1 MTNHAKEPNPWDAA
15 KSVPVIRGHYD
26 LEAGVK
32 FFVLMLEK
40 LGAVTEFSCEGHPH
54 GFYITFEAPYELAWR
69 LERWTVKQSSNPR
82 RTKRKFSGQ
91 PQPLG
96 KKASA
101 NSCFEIITANDGPP
115 PREFVKPADYPRRNQ
130 VPVAP
135 GAVPGPARPTLRPAS
150 R

>member
-69 LERWTVKQSSNPR
+69 LERCGYFTLEVTR
-82 RTKRKFSGQ
+82 RYGGWRLSLDGQ
-91 PQPLG
+91 AELESEKDKAEILRAAATSWEESLG
-96 KKASA
+96 KLMLRNNHRKRRAAS
-101 NSCFEIITANDGPP
+101 P
-115 PREFVKPADYPRRNQ
+115 
-130 VPVAP
+130 
-135 GAVPGPARPTLRPAS
+135 
-150 R
+150 